1 MEAMVKFFPM
11 IFCFTVPVCRKDMES
26 SKLNSIVA
34 ELPGMNYPFSVER
47 FYKANKFKPIWVGTH
62 TSNNRAWAAI
72 LLLQYGL
79 LHAGYHPEQLS
90 QSKIRW
96 FFSNRN
102 DIDSAERT
110 AFDVYLTDAMITLIN
125 APRFGKAMERAK
137 WYVPTLGD
145 YIEINLPLFL
155 LTYHGK
161 DTIYTFKVT
170 IEKKDRP
177 TSAPESSLTYLNTAP
192 GWKVPKGMLKSQ
204 IVPQAYSTKKPVGV
218 TCNLGKCSIAT

>member
-1 MEAMVKFFPM
+1 MEAMVKFFLM
-11 IFCFTVPVCRKDMES
+11 IFYFTVPVCRKDMES

-34 ELPGMNYPFSVER
+34 ELPGMNYRFSVER
-47 FYKANKFKPIWVGTH
+47 FYKANKFKPILVGTH
-62 TSNNRAWAAI
+62 TSNNRAWSAI

-79 LHAGYHPEQLS
+79 SHAGYHPEQLS
-90 QSKIRW
+90 QSKIHW

-102 DIDSAERT
+102 DIDSAGGT

-125 APRFGKAMERAK
+125 DPHFEKAMERAK

-170 IEKKDRP
+170 IEMKDRP
-177 TSAPESSLTYLNTAP
+177 TSITT
-192 GWKVPKGMLKSQ
+192 
-204 IVPQAYSTKKPVGV
+204 
-218 TCNLGKCSIAT
+218 